1 MKTVALILT
10 ILFAPLSAHALCTG
24 GFDGTLG
31 KEVLCS
37 ELGALGDLRYDR
49 DANGTVKQKRSDAQ
63 IKTYVVQFVKDRFKN
78 RGLRLDEGNI
88 RISEETVDFDLYNL
102 NGEKAYSFS
111 LDKASGVPVN
121 EKATQESRKSVNAR
135 RSAERSAL
143 LNDIKRLK
151 QRLSD
156 LSSEKGEK

>member
-49 DANGTVKQKRSDAQ
+49 DANGTVRQKRSDAQ

-156 LSSEKGEK
+156 LSSKRGEK

>member
-24 GFDGTLG
+24 GFDGILG

-63 IKTYVVQFVKDRFKN
+63 IKTYIVQFVKDRFKN

-156 LSSEKGEK
+156 LSSKKGEK

>member
-1 MKTVALILT
+1 MKTAALILT
-10 ILFAPLSAHALCTG
+10 FLFVPLSAHALCTG

-37 ELGALGDLRYDR
+37 ELGTLGDLQYDR

-78 RGLRLDEGNI
+78 RGLKLDEGNV
-88 RISEETVDFDLYNL
+88 RVNDKTVDFDLYDL
-102 NGEKAYSFS
+102 NGEKVYSFS
-111 LDKASGVPVN
+111 LDKASGIPAN
-121 EKATQESRKSVNAR
+121 EKILQESRESVDAR

-151 QRLSD
+151 QRQSD
-156 LSSEKGEK
+156 LSSKKGKK

>member
-156 LSSEKGEK
+156 LSSKRGEK